1 MRRIVLTTLVALV
14 VGVFLVTVA
23 NTDRTNAAFP
33 GTNGKIV
40 FKDESSGEIST
51 INPDGS
57 GLTTIVTPPDSV
69 FEPAAGPN
77 PGQIAFRGFTSL
89 QDPATAGIW
98 YPDNGTFQ
106 RIPGTGVDS
115 FDPTW
120 APSSDRIAFSPG
132 FNDGEIMA
140 VDLDGA
146 NLDNLTNTANSDEWA
161 PAWSPLGNKIV
172 YFRQSAGTA
181 SDIWVM
187 NPDGSGQTNLT
198 NTPEVAEANPSWS
211 PDGQQIIFAHRP
223 AFLPAGMI
231 GFGVANVAVM
241 NADGSSVE
249 LITNDAGLEQYDPT
263 FSPDGT
269 KIAYVQIPA
278 VVSGAGVLPQSP
290 SDESLV
296 VANRDG
302 SGAQVISPPGARVF
316 GPDWGVEVAATP
328 TPSPTPT
335 PEPETLIWGD
345 HNCSDS
351 ADPVDALL
359 TLRYDA
365 GLSANTG
372 DCPDF
377 GQVVDVENAS
387 PHAWG
392 DVDCGGDVTPVD
404 SLKLLRFD
412 AGLSVSQAVSC
423 PLIGADVTV
432 VE

>member
-1 MRRIVLTTLVALV
+1 MRRIVLATLVALV

-23 NTDRTNAAFP
+23 NTNRTNAAFP
-33 GTNGKIV
+33 GTNGPIV

-51 INPDGS
+51 VNPDGS
-57 GLTTIVTPPDSV
+57 GLTAIVTPPDSV
-69 FEPAAGPN
+69 FEAAAGPN
-77 PGQIAFRGFTSL
+77 PGQLAFRGFTTL

-98 YPDNGTFQ
+98 YTDNGTFQ
-106 RIPGTGVDS
+106 RIPGTLVES

-120 APSSDRIAFSPG
+120 APSGDRIAFSPG

-146 NLDNLTNTANSDEWA
+146 NLDNLTNTAGADEWA
-161 PAWSPLGNKIV
+161 PAWSPLGNKIA
-172 YFRQSAGTA
+172 YFRQSPGAA

-187 NPDGSGQTNLT
+187 NPDGSAQTNLT
-198 NTPEVAEANPSWS
+198 NTPDVAEANPSWS

-269 KIAYVQIPA
+269 KIAYVQLPA
-278 VVSGAGVLPQSP
+278 FANGAAIFPQSP
-290 SDESLV
+290 SEESLV

-302 SGAQVISPPGARVF
+302 SAAQVVSPPGVRVF
-316 GPDWGVEVAATP
+316 GPDWSVEVAATP
-328 TPSPTPT
+328 TPT
-335 PEPETLIWGD
+335 PEPGEARVWGD
-345 HNCSDS
+345 NNCSGG
-351 ADPVDALL
+351 ADPIDSLL
-359 TLRYDA
+359 TLRFDA
-365 GLSANTG
+365 GLSTNTG

-377 GQVVDVENAS
+377 GQVVDVQNAS
-387 PHAWG
+387 PHPWG

-412 AGLSVSQAVSC
+412 AGLSVSQADDC
-423 PLIGADVTV
+423 PLIGSAVLI